1 MGFAIFQFFP
11 HITTF
16 TIINLD
22 QSFRIS
28 DPQPL
33 YSFIPTP
40 DIYSYSAAHCTNVY
54 PSFNAPSSW
63 NHDIYNPN
71 QNYNF
76 SYATHNQAF
85 SHAVQKP
92 TYWISMCV
100 MCVAS
105 IPKHFPVKCPTE
117 REDFSLIW
125 PSICFKCR
133 PFVPIHDQQNCP
145 NAKAFTSS
153 AQTVDNFHK
162 NIDPEA
168 IKIRRPTSPSKNR
181 KKFRMASDESV
192 RGTTF
197 HPQKTRKTFI
207 LKKPTDL
214 SPLPPISSFLQSD
227 DAMENAA
234 ESNSTD
240 ETGDYTL
247 PMSNRNQTATY
258 TTQLDFN
265 DLEEKQNNRR
275 CVLGPR
281 KVVRKKV
288 SRVKAI
294 NIFRSPIDSESLV
307 CKNVDK
313 RNSPVESSIHGSEI
327 INHQHD
333 AKLAYWN
340 DLSSVLSYD
349 NQNGNQD
356 FVKTKGKENLEN
368 CAIKKVRT
376 IPKRLTIKS
385 VKMGSDSEVDLYS
398 SNDEEDALASQL
410 MCQKMSTG
418 KPKPCSILKV
428 ESPDSLSKKVLSCI
442 TPIDKTRMYDLHP
455 FEDTVSKRDEVCVKQ
470 SKDRVRRPRK
480 PHQLCK
486 TKNINSSSYSIIDCL
501 QFSPC

>member
-1 MGFAIFQFFP
+1 M
-11 HITTF
+11 
-16 TIINLD
+16 
-22 QSFRIS
+22 
-28 DPQPL
+28 

-63 NHDIYNPN
+63 HHDNMYNPN

-85 SHAVQKP
+85 SHVVQKP

-105 IPKHFPVKCPTE
+105 IPKHFPGKCPTE

-133 PFVPIHDQQNCP
+133 PFVPLHDQQTCP

-153 AQTVDNFHK
+153 ARTRTVDNFHK

-181 KKFRMASDESV
+181 RKFRVASDESV
-192 RGTTF
+192 HGTTF

-214 SPLPPISSFLQSD
+214 SPLPSISSFLQSD
-227 DAMENAA
+227 DAMKNAA
-234 ESNSTD
+234 DSISTD

-247 PMSNRNQTATY
+247 PMSNKNATY

-275 CVLGPR
+275 QVLGPR

-288 SRVKAI
+288 ARVKAI

-307 CKNVDK
+307 GKNVD
-313 RNSPVESSIHGSEI
+313 RCHSPVASSIHGSEEM
-327 INHQHD
+327 NHQHD

-340 DLSSVLSYD
+340 DLTSVLSHD
-349 NQNGNQD
+349 HPNENQD
-356 FVKTKGKENLEN
+356 FVMTKGKKNQGN
-368 CAIKKVRT
+368 YAFKTVRT
-376 IPKRLTIKS
+376 NPKRFSIKS

-398 SNDEEDALASQL
+398 SNDEEDALASQSIY
-410 MCQKMSTG
+410 QKMSTG
-418 KPKPCSILKV
+418 KAKTCSVLQI

-442 TPIDKTRMYDLHP
+442 TPIDKTKMYDLT
-455 FEDTVSKRDEVCVKQ
+455 FEDTVSERHGVCLKQ
-470 SKDRVRRPRK
+470 SKDRVSRPRK
-480 PHQLCK
+480 NHQLCNTANK
-486 TKNINSSSYSIIDCL
+486 NSSSYSIIDCL